1 MQIKLNAQSSI
12 KISSNKNIYFD
23 PYLIKEEIHDA
34 DYIFITHEHY
44 DHFDIESINKISND
58 NTIIILPDSMAIKVI
73 AKLNRNNVRG
83 VKPNE
88 DYNINGLE
96 FSTIPSYNTN
106 KEFHKK
112 EYNWVGYLVNIDNK
126 IIYVAGDTD
135 ITTENKNVK
144 CDIAFLPIGGTYT
157 MNYQEA
163 AELTNIISPSIVIPI
178 HYHTIVGS
186 RDDANKFKEL
196 LNKNIECQIIME

>member
-23 PYLIKEEIHDA
+23 PYLIKEETHDA